1 MVVDVGRLKKTGE
14 PRLLDLA
21 ITSRDLGLGPSVCNL
36 NRPAR
41 ARVRL
46 AVAGDAVRVAGA
58 VKADLQV
65 SCSRCLKPVDW
76 SLDKEFDLE
85 YHPDPEVSRE
95 GEEIELEFGDLTVGF
110 YRNEQ
115 LDVGASVGEQIV
127 LELPM
132 KPVCKESCEGLCD
145 QCGQDLNEGSC
156 SCSGRPL
163 DPRLAMLAD
172 LKLKMNR
179 KQ

>member
-1 MVVDVGRLKKTGE
+1 MVVDIGRLRKTGE
-14 PRLLDLA
+14 PLALDLA
-21 ITSRDLGLGPSVCNL
+21 ITNRDLALGPSACSL

-41 ARVRL
+41 AQVRL
-46 AVAGDAVRVAGA
+46 ALAGDAVRVTGT
-58 VKADLQV
+58 VWADLEV
-65 SCSRCLKPVDW
+65 SCSRCLKPVGW
-76 SLDKEFDLE
+76 SLNKEFDLE
-85 YHPDPEVSRE
+85 YHPDPEVNQE
-95 GEEIELEFGDLTVGF
+95 GEEIELDFGDLTVGF

-127 LELPM
+127 LEIPM
-132 KPVCKESCEGLCD
+132 KSVCKESCEGLCD
-145 QCGQDLNEGSC
+145 QCGKDLNEGSC

-179 KQ
+179 KP

>member
-1 MVVDVGRLKKTGE
+1 MIVDIGRLKGTGE
-14 PRLLDLA
+14 PLSLELA
-21 ITSRDLGLGPSVCNL
+21 ITDRDLALGSSVCAL

-41 ARVRL
+41 AQVRL
-46 AVAGDAVRVAGA
+46 VVVGDAVRVAGA
-58 VKADLQV
+58 VKAVLEV
-65 SCSRCLKPVDW
+65 SCSRCLKLVDW
-76 SLDKEFDLE
+76 SVNKEFDLE
-85 YHPDPEVSRE
+85 YHPDPEVNRE

-115 LDVGASVGEQIV
+115 LDVSASVGEQIV
-127 LELPM
+127 LEIPM

-156 SCSGRPL
+156 SCSRRPL

>member
-1 MVVDVGRLKKTGE
+1 MDIERLKKTGE
-14 PRLLDLA
+14 PLSLDLA
-21 ITSRDLGLGPSVCNL
+21 VTNRDLALGSQVCTL

-46 AVAGDAVRVAGA
+46 AVLGDAVRVEGA
-58 VKADLQV
+58 VKADLEV
-65 SCSRCLKPVDW
+65 FCSRCLKPVGW
-76 SLDKEFDLE
+76 SLNKEFDLE
-85 YHPDPEVSRE
+85 YHPDPEVGRE

-127 LELPM
+127 LEIPM
-132 KPVCKESCEGLCD
+132 KPVCKENCEGLCD

-156 SCSGRPL
+156 SCSSRPL

>member
-1 MVVDVGRLKKTGE
+1 MVVDIGRLKKTGE
-14 PRLLDLA
+14 PRSLDLA
-21 ITSRDLGLGPSVCNL
+21 ITNRDLALGPSVCNM

-41 ARVRL
+41 AQVSL

-76 SLDKEFDLE
+76 SLNKEFDLE

-95 GEEIELEFGDLTVGF
+95 GEEIELEFGELTVGF

-145 QCGQDLNEGSC
+145 QCGQDLNEGPC

>member
-1 MVVDVGRLKKTGE
+1 MIVDIGRLKRTGE
-14 PRLLDLA
+14 PLSLELA
-21 ITSRDLGLGPSVCNL
+21 ITNRDLALGSSVCTL
-36 NRPAR
+36 NRSAR
-41 ARVRL
+41 AQVRL
-46 AVAGDAVRVAGA
+46 AVVGDAVRVAGA
-58 VKADLQV
+58 VNADLEV
-65 SCSRCLKPVDW
+65 SCSRCLKPVEL
-76 SLDKEFDLE
+76 SLNKEFDLE
-85 YHPDPEVSRE
+85 YHPDPEVSQE

-127 LELPM
+127 LEIPM
-132 KPVCKESCEGLCD
+132 KPICKESCEGLCD

-156 SCSGRPL
+156 SCSSRPL

>member
-1 MVVDVGRLKKTGE
+1 MVVDIGRLKRTGE
-14 PRLLDLA
+14 PLSLDLA
-21 ITSRDLGLGPSVCNL
+21 ITDRDLALGRSVCSL

-41 ARVRL
+41 AQVRL
-46 AVAGDAVRVAGA
+46 AVAGDAIRVEGA
-58 VKADLQV
+58 VKAELEV

-76 SLDKEFDLE
+76 FLDKEFDLE
-85 YHPDPEVSRE
+85 YHPDPQVSRE
-95 GEEIELEFGDLTVGF
+95 GAEIELEFGDLTVGF

-127 LELPM
+127 LEIPM

-156 SCSGRPL
+156 SCSRRPL

>member
-1 MVVDVGRLKKTGE
+1 MVVDIGRLKQTGE
-14 PRLLDLA
+14 PLSLDLA
-21 ITSRDLGLGPSVCNL
+21 ITGRDLALGRSVCNL

-41 ARVRL
+41 ARVKL
-46 AVAGDAVRVAGA
+46 AVSGDAVRVVGA
-58 VKADLQV
+58 VKADLEV
-65 SCSRCLKPVDW
+65 SCSRCLKAVDW
-76 SLDKEFDLE
+76 SLNKEFDLE
-85 YHPDPEVSRE
+85 YHPDPQVSRE
-95 GEEIELEFGDLTVGF
+95 GEEIELEFGELTVGF

-156 SCSGRPL
+156 SCSRRPL
-163 DPRLAMLAD
+163 DPRLVMLAD